1 MPEDKFVGAES
12 NDRLPTDNRQ
22 QRELQLGTTETYE
35 CPVCRHGQ
43 IQAMPLMDAYA
54 CDFCR
59 HILEANV
66 EQQTVHIVDGVQPM
80 GWRWLG
86 WRWQPIYHTSAD
98 LTLTLWIAGGALMV
112 LPAGIVAMGAYLFP
126 PLEPYDGIQWSLVW
140 ATGTL
145 VAHTLMVGWL
155 IAEHYQFPPYVLAKI
170 RLQRLVDRLASG
182 E

>member
-1 MPEDKFVGAES
+1 VGTDTPSQPPEGHS
-12 NDRLPTDNRQ
+12 PT
-22 QRELQLGTTETYE
+22 RELRLDTAETYD

-59 HILEANV
+59 HILQANL

-86 WRWQPIYHTSAD
+86 WRWQPLHHRSTD
-98 LTLTLWIAGGALMV
+98 LTLALWVVGIALTT
-112 LPAGIVAMGAYLFP
+112 LPAGMITLGTYLFP
-126 PLEPYDGIQWSLVW
+126 PLEPSEGVQWSLVW
-140 ATGTL
+140 AAITL
-145 VAHTLMVGWL
+145 VAHTVMVGWL

-170 RLQRLVDRLASG
+170 RWQRLLARN
-182 E
+182 